1 MLLLDLPGELLLC
14 VMDHLERA
22 KDIHSLCLTNS
33 QVYRQLLPALYRFN
47 VRFENSSALHWA
59 ARYGKLELVQTI
71 CYYRARVNVYLLGYT
86 PLHYAAMFGQAPVV
100 RWLLS
105 YDGIDVNCRGEGLGL
120 TPLGVAVRRE
130 DVEVVQVLLSDART
144 DINAGSRDNKTPLL
158 DAIKHRHLVILRLL
172 LADARI
178 EMHPQGQSASPLM
191 YAMRKDFGCGGRA
204 LLAHGDIDVSA
215 RDLKDRTV
223 LHYAVLHNDD
233 GLVQLL
239 LQKQDLDVN
248 AQDLL
253 GMTALHRAIIKDN
266 RRIVALLL
274 TRSDLDVSLCGADGH
289 WKIYEEMPPLCLA
302 VALRR
307 NRICQL
313 LLEAS
318 TDADV
323 RTASGNSPLHL
334 AAGMADLDLLTLL
347 LNQPDIK
354 LNGRNDDGFT
364 ALHEATTR
372 GYLSV
377 AKLLLAAPGV
387 DANVGDTCG
396 RTALWWATKRSDEN
410 LTKRL
415 LCEDDLD
422 LNVVGRDGS
431 TSLHHAI
438 QYRNRTIARLLLC
451 EERLDIN
458 IPDMTGWTPLVWAVH
473 QADINMVRLL
483 LARDDLQLDPI
494 FAGNASALG
503 LAAERGHTK
512 IVNLF
517 LEHGDCL
524 DINLPTQTGETP
536 LCRAAAAGHHDVV
549 DLLLQDPQL
558 DVNRVDLIGRSPL
571 CWAVYAGHFNVVRR
585 LLQDRRVVI
594 KGDYF
599 RRPALA
605 AAHEMGHAEIA
616 DLLKAYRLG

>member
-33 QVYRQLLPALYRFN
+33 HVYRQLLPALYRFN
-47 VRFENSSALHWA
+47 IRFQNSSALHWA
-59 ARYGKLELVQTI
+59 ARYGKLELIQTM
-71 CYYRARVNVYLLGYT
+71 CVYRARVNVYLHGYT
-86 PLHYAAMFGQAPVV
+86 PLHFAAMFGQAPVV

-120 TPLGVAVRRE
+120 TPLGVAVRKK
-130 DVEVVQVLLSDART
+130 DVEVVQVLLSDA
-144 DINAGSRDNKTPLL
+144 
-158 DAIKHRHLVILRLL
+158 H
-172 LADARI
+172 
-178 EMHPQGQSASPLM
+178 
-191 YAMRKDFGCGGRA
+191 
-204 LLAHGDIDVSA
+204 
-215 RDLKDRTV
+215 
-223 LHYAVLHNDD
+223 
-233 GLVQLL
+233 
-239 LQKQDLDVN
+239 
-248 AQDLL
+248 
-253 GMTALHRAIIKDN
+253 
-266 RRIVALLL
+266 
-274 TRSDLDVSLCGADGH
+274 
-289 WKIYEEMPPLCLA
+289 
-302 VALRR
+302 
-307 NRICQL
+307 
-313 LLEAS
+313 
-318 TDADV
+318 
-323 RTASGNSPLHL
+323 
-334 AAGMADLDLLTLL
+334 
-347 LNQPDIK
+347 IK

-396 RTALWWATKRSDEN
+396 QTALWWATKRSDEI

-431 TSLHHAI
+431 TSLHHAV

-458 IPDMTGWTPLVWAVH
+458 VPDMTGWTPLVWAVH
-473 QADINMVRLL
+473 QADIDMVRLL

-517 LEHGDCL
+517 LEHRDRL
-524 DINLPTQTGETP
+524 DINLPTQVGETP

-558 DVNRVDLIGRSPL
+558 DVNRADLIGRSPL
-571 CWAVYAGHFNVVRR
+571 CWAVYAGHLNVPEHNHLDAILRACVEPACRTLSRSTGTALPLSVNSPRTDRSHNICCTGSNPTHQSTEPRGGKWLIDKPSSERQVTGHVGRSLMLLIMSEQPWLGRIGTRSKSSLRAFCTITFSASQHSCLPSLMQTSCDCVRCCMIPEAPVFPSKV
-585 LLQDRRVVI
+585 D
-594 KGDYF
+594 
-599 RRPALA
+599 
-605 AAHEMGHAEIA
+605 
-616 DLLKAYRLG
+616 